1 MDLDYKHT
9 IWSFFSL
16 FLLNTIRLGDYVSR
30 FVFSPI
36 PFLSN
41 IPSATGPLF
50 ETLLHPTLQT
60 RCTAKRQP
68 VITMPVRER
77 LSLPIRERALD
88 HSLAL

>member
-60 RCTAKRQP
+60 REGLCVGCESK
-68 VITMPVRER
+68 
-77 LSLPIRERALD
+77 D
-88 HSLAL
+88 HSDNKCHRNPAN